1 MTHLR
6 QGYGGQAPLTYT
18 RADLQAA
25 LHIRSDV
32 AFTKRMAVL
41 EAGGFPKRLPHQN
54 GQRAL
59 WSKLAVDAWLAN
71 WGQADHVIMPII
83 TEDGMNAMR
92 NHYEERHVRN

>member
-1 MTHLR
+1 MPT
-6 QGYGGQAPLTYT
+6 LTYT

-71 WGQADHVIMPII
+71 WGQADHVITPP
-83 TEDGMNAMR
+83 TAEAMHTLR